1 MAQTQLNLCDF
12 TLIYFVCFYSIFIS
26 TSVLGCKRL
35 TFLPKVGVGYSSSDG
50 DRELYSDT
58 AVWAG
63 QPQHVQIQW
72 EQQPGQ
78 QETAGPR
85 QPRRQQT
92 PPQPEAG
99 RKSEWR
105 NFCFKSK
112 YSQTFEGK

>member
-58 AVWAG
+58 AV
-63 QPQHVQIQW
+63 
-72 EQQPGQ
+72 
-78 QETAGPR
+78 
-85 QPRRQQT
+85 
-92 PPQPEAG
+92 
-99 RKSEWR
+99 
-105 NFCFKSK
+105 
-112 YSQTFEGK
+112 